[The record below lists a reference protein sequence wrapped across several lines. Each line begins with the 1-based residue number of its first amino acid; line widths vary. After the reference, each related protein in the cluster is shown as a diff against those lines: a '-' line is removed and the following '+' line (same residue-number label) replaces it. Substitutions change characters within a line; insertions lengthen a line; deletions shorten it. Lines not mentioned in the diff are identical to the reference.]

1 MIGSETYN
9 LKNVPYVV
17 TKAPPFPYSPAQTK
31 CANQDL
37 SRLSKMP
44 PCGAPPALWNTKSH
58 SSGVGPA
65 DRTGVKLLLLL
76 FIWDAAPITLPEK
89 LRAYPIF
96 PRVSQT
102 SRRIAMK
109 ISPDNKL
116 RKRVRKIENK
126 LNLSRMKTTM
136 FSCEKNNE
144 AIKQWTSRTFFII
157 RHYLNVIYL
166 FMDVPHVPHHKLLA
180 LKPHLPLHAGF
191 TGAFWTTPTLPLQT
205 MRVPKASP

>member
-1 MIGSETYN
+1 MANSGIVATSPWHGDVKGQKSEFSQN
-9 LKNVPYVV
+9 
-17 TKAPPFPYSPAQTK
+17 K

-37 SRLSKMP
+37 SRP
-44 PCGAPPALWNTKSH
+44 
-58 SSGVGPA
+58 VGRHY
-65 DRTGVKLLLLL
+65 RTGVKLRLLL

-96 PRVSQT
+96 QRVSQT

-136 FSCEKNNE
+136 FSREKNNE
-144 AIKQWTSRTFFII
+144 AIKQWTSQTFFII

-166 FMDVPHVPHHKLLA
+166 FIGCP
-180 LKPHLPLHAGF
+180 
-191 TGAFWTTPTLPLQT
+191 PTLINCPQLT
-205 MRVPKASP
+205 GMKS